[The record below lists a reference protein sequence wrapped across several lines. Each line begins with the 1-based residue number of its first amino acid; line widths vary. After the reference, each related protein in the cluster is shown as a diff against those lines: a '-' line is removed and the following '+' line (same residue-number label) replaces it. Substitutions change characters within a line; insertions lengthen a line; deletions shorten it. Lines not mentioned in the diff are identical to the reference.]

1 MQPDNMQ
8 SQPAMAPMQSA
19 APQPNAPIPPQPMPI
34 GYQQAPTPPTP
45 KKKSN
50 ISPVLA
56 IFFALLSLILG
67 ILLIFNLTK
76 KTPENATVG
85 DITIPISTP
94 LSKVKIPEG
103 SPKDILKDV
112 LAGRTFAINSSYD
125 EYITFV
131 NDSKYEYSYYR
142 EPFADRQKLQPSTEP
157 GTYKVDGDTITLSN
171 EETFQIKGDYLIK
184 TSQKISN
191 NNTAVYFDS
200 LQLHTIIQ
208 NISVAFSNYLNTTK
222 KVEMPNYE
230 KIRIDRY
237 YCHAD
242 FSVKKMTNA
251 DSYLCDTSYSYLLD
265 QTKIEAQMKAEKA
278 TSFANYCTLANSPYR
293 IFLTEGGNCNND
305 ETVSTWTYMIVRT
318 DNISYQITGTF
329 RAIEGTTEPLAR
341 Y

>member
-1 MQPDNMQ
+1 
-8 SQPAMAPMQSA
+8 
-19 APQPNAPIPPQPMPI
+19 
-34 GYQQAPTPPTP
+34 
-45 KKKSN
+45 
-50 ISPVLA
+50 
-56 IFFALLSLILG
+56 
-67 ILLIFNLTK
+67 
-76 KTPENATVG
+76 
-85 DITIPISTP
+85 
-94 LSKVKIPEG
+94 
-103 SPKDILKDV
+103 
-112 LAGRTFAINSSYD
+112 
-125 EYITFV
+125 
-131 NDSKYEYSYYR
+131 
-142 EPFADRQKLQPSTEP
+142 
-157 GTYKVDGDTITLSN
+157 
-171 EETFQIKGDYLIK
+171 
-184 TSQKISN
+184 
-191 NNTAVYFDS
+191 
-200 LQLHTIIQ
+200 
-208 NISVAFSNYLNTTK
+208 
-222 KVEMPNYE
+222 MPNYE